1 MKILL
6 TNKWFFISLIEFVV
20 IILLVYKNRKKKD
33 LEFADQ
39 EIKRSKDADIDMDN
53 VLRSINLAPELYKK
67 LCRVCHPDRFAG
79 KPQEE
84 IANRLFQELQLVQ
97 NNYAE
102 LTNLKIQIEGEL
114 GVKIK

>member
-1 MKILL
+1 MKIILSNIWFLL
-6 TNKWFFISLIEFVV
+6 SMVELIL
-20 IILLVYKNRKKKD
+20 IILLIIKYRCKKEI
-33 LEFADQ
+33 EFADQ

-53 VLRSINLAPELYKK
+53 VMRSINLAPELYKK

>member
-6 TNKWFFISLIEFVV
+6 NNKWFFISLIEFVV
-20 IILLVYKNRKKKD
+20 IILLLYKNRRKKD

-97 NNYAE
+97 NNYAA
-102 LTNLKIQIEGEL
+102 LTDLRIQIELEL
-114 GVKIK
+114 GIIIN